1 MDHDAFIG
9 KVQQRA
15 DLASRGEADSA
26 TRAVLSTLG
35 ERITEREA
43 EDLESQLPM
52 EVGRY
57 LTDDVEHAQQ
67 FDFEAFADRVAEK
80 AQAADVED
88 DPRGTSQ
95 AVASVVAEA
104 TTEGEFRD
112 IVNQFPKNEA
122 YGGLLTGVEEADSS
136 ET

>member
-1 MDHDAFIG
+1 MDHDTFIG

-15 DLASRGEADSA
+15 DLTSRGEADSA
-26 TRAVLSTLG
+26 VRAVLSTLG
-35 ERITEREA
+35 ERITEQEA
-43 EDLESQLPM
+43 DDLESQLPM

-67 FDFEAFADRVAEK
+67 FDFEEFADRVAEK
-80 AQAADVED
+80 AEAADVED
-88 DPRGTSQ
+88 DPRGISQ

-104 TTEGEFRD
+104 TTGGEFRD
-112 IVNQFPKNEA
+112 IVDQFPQNEA
-122 YGGLLTGVEEADSS
+122 YGGLLTGVEEANAS